1 MIELREVSRLFTVGG
16 QEVRAMDRVSLT
28 IEPGEYLSIM
38 GPSGSGKSTLLNIIG
53 LLDTPTSG
61 TYLLDGEDVTR
72 LPDHRLAAVRSRK
85 IGFIFQFFHL
95 IPRLTARQNIELP
108 LLLAGVPGRERAERS
123 SRLLESFG
131 LASRQHHRPDELSGG
146 QRQRVAIARAVINE
160 PAVLLADEPTG
171 NLDRAAGH
179 EIIELMEQLNRSGL
193 TLVLVTHD
201 PEIGGR
207 AGRRIRVVDRRT
219 AAAARGA
226 CAVRA
231 RDAISFALASLAF
244 SRVRTLLMLLAMSI
258 GVAAVVV
265 LTAIGNGARHYVVD
279 QFSSLGTNLVI
290 VVPGRA
296 ETAGGTAST
305 LVGETPRDLTLDD
318 ARSLLRGDA
327 LRRMAPFNLGEIAV
341 AYRGRERQAPLLGST
356 AALLPIHHLEMARG
370 SFLPEE
376 DMEIAR
382 PVCVLG
388 ATISRELFG
397 RQNPLGEMVRLGGFR
412 CRVIGVLAS
421 QGRSLGHDTEELVVV
436 PVAFAQMLLNTEGLF
451 RILVEARDPE
461 SIPRLKQF
469 ILDTIAGRHYGEEDI
484 TIVTQD
490 SVLATFERILGALT
504 LSVAGI
510 AAISLV
516 VAGILI
522 MNVMLMA
529 VAQRTAEIG
538 LCKAIGASRR
548 QIMVLLVT
556 EALLLSAVGGLLG
569 LAIGLAGSRLA
580 RSLYPELSAGP
591 PSWAMVAALGTALA
605 TGFVFSLLPARRA
618 ARLDPIQALARR

>member
-1 MIELREVSRLFTVGG
+1 M
-16 QEVRAMDRVSLT
+16 
-28 IEPGEYLSIM
+28 
-38 GPSGSGKSTLLNIIG
+38 
-53 LLDTPTSG
+53 
-61 TYLLDGEDVTR
+61 
-72 LPDHRLAAVRSRK
+72 
-85 IGFIFQFFHL
+85 
-95 IPRLTARQNIELP
+95 
-108 LLLAGVPGRERAERS
+108 
-123 SRLLESFG
+123 
-131 LASRQHHRPDELSGG
+131 
-146 QRQRVAIARAVINE
+146 
-160 PAVLLADEPTG
+160 
-171 NLDRAAGH
+171 
-179 EIIELMEQLNRSGL
+179 
-193 TLVLVTHD
+193 
-201 PEIGGR
+201 
-207 AGRRIRVVDRRT
+207 
-219 AAAARGA
+219 
-226 CAVRA
+226 RA
-231 RDAISFALASLAF
+231 RDAIAFALASLAF

-296 ETAGGTAST
+296 ETAGGAAST

-341 AYRGRERQAPLLGST
+341 SYRGRERQAPLLGST

-461 SIPRLKQF
+461 SIPRLKDF
-469 ILDTIAGRHYGEEDI
+469 ILDTIARRHYGEEDI

-529 VAQRTAEIG
+529 VAQRTGEIG

-605 TGFVFSLLPARRA
+605 TGLIFSLLPARRA
-618 ARLDPIQALARR
+618 ARLDPIQALGRR

>member
-1 MIELREVSRLFTVGG
+1 M
-16 QEVRAMDRVSLT
+16 
-28 IEPGEYLSIM
+28 
-38 GPSGSGKSTLLNIIG
+38 
-53 LLDTPTSG
+53 
-61 TYLLDGEDVTR
+61 
-72 LPDHRLAAVRSRK
+72 
-85 IGFIFQFFHL
+85 
-95 IPRLTARQNIELP
+95 
-108 LLLAGVPGRERAERS
+108 
-123 SRLLESFG
+123 
-131 LASRQHHRPDELSGG
+131 
-146 QRQRVAIARAVINE
+146 
-160 PAVLLADEPTG
+160 
-171 NLDRAAGH
+171 
-179 EIIELMEQLNRSGL
+179 
-193 TLVLVTHD
+193 
-201 PEIGGR
+201 
-207 AGRRIRVVDRRT
+207 
-219 AAAARGA
+219 
-226 CAVRA
+226 RA

-279 QFSSLGTNLVI
+279 QFSTLGTNLVI

-341 AYRGRERQAPLLGST
+341 SYRGRERQAPLLGST

-529 VAQRTAEIG
+529 VAQRTGEIG

-605 TGFVFSLLPARRA
+605 TGFAFSLLPARRA

>member
-1 MIELREVSRLFTVGG
+1 M
-16 QEVRAMDRVSLT
+16 
-28 IEPGEYLSIM
+28 
-38 GPSGSGKSTLLNIIG
+38 
-53 LLDTPTSG
+53 
-61 TYLLDGEDVTR
+61 
-72 LPDHRLAAVRSRK
+72 
-85 IGFIFQFFHL
+85 
-95 IPRLTARQNIELP
+95 
-108 LLLAGVPGRERAERS
+108 
-123 SRLLESFG
+123 
-131 LASRQHHRPDELSGG
+131 
-146 QRQRVAIARAVINE
+146 
-160 PAVLLADEPTG
+160 
-171 NLDRAAGH
+171 
-179 EIIELMEQLNRSGL
+179 
-193 TLVLVTHD
+193 
-201 PEIGGR
+201 
-207 AGRRIRVVDRRT
+207 
-219 AAAARGA
+219 
-226 CAVRA
+226 RA
-231 RDAISFALASLAF
+231 RDAIAFALASLAF

-296 ETAGGTAST
+296 ETAGGAATT

-341 AYRGRERQAPLLGST
+341 SYRGRERQAPLLGST

-451 RILVEARDPE
+451 RILVEAREPE
-461 SIPRLKQF
+461 SISRLKEF
-469 ILDTIAGRHYGEEDI
+469 ILDTIARRHYGEEDI

-510 AAISLV
+510 AAISPV

-569 LAIGLAGSRLA
+569 LAIGLAGSHLA

-605 TGFVFSLLPARRA
+605 TGLIFSLLPARRA
-618 ARLDPIQALARR
+618 ARLDPIQALGRR

>member
-1 MIELREVSRLFTVGG
+1 M
-16 QEVRAMDRVSLT
+16 
-28 IEPGEYLSIM
+28 
-38 GPSGSGKSTLLNIIG
+38 
-53 LLDTPTSG
+53 
-61 TYLLDGEDVTR
+61 
-72 LPDHRLAAVRSRK
+72 
-85 IGFIFQFFHL
+85 
-95 IPRLTARQNIELP
+95 
-108 LLLAGVPGRERAERS
+108 
-123 SRLLESFG
+123 
-131 LASRQHHRPDELSGG
+131 
-146 QRQRVAIARAVINE
+146 
-160 PAVLLADEPTG
+160 
-171 NLDRAAGH
+171 
-179 EIIELMEQLNRSGL
+179 
-193 TLVLVTHD
+193 
-201 PEIGGR
+201 
-207 AGRRIRVVDRRT
+207 
-219 AAAARGA
+219 
-226 CAVRA
+226 RA

-296 ETAGGTAST
+296 ETAGGAATT

-341 AYRGRERQAPLLGST
+341 SYRGRERQAPLLGST

-451 RILVEARDPE
+451 RILVEAREPE
-461 SIPRLKQF
+461 SIPRLKAF
-469 ILDTIAGRHYGEEDI
+469 ILDTIARRHYGEEDI

-529 VAQRTAEIG
+529 VAQRTGEIG

-605 TGFVFSLLPARRA
+605 TGLIFSLLPARRA
-618 ARLDPIQALARR
+618 ARLDPIQALGRR

>member
-1 MIELREVSRLFTVGG
+1 M
-16 QEVRAMDRVSLT
+16 
-28 IEPGEYLSIM
+28 
-38 GPSGSGKSTLLNIIG
+38 
-53 LLDTPTSG
+53 
-61 TYLLDGEDVTR
+61 
-72 LPDHRLAAVRSRK
+72 
-85 IGFIFQFFHL
+85 
-95 IPRLTARQNIELP
+95 
-108 LLLAGVPGRERAERS
+108 
-123 SRLLESFG
+123 
-131 LASRQHHRPDELSGG
+131 
-146 QRQRVAIARAVINE
+146 
-160 PAVLLADEPTG
+160 
-171 NLDRAAGH
+171 
-179 EIIELMEQLNRSGL
+179 
-193 TLVLVTHD
+193 
-201 PEIGGR
+201 
-207 AGRRIRVVDRRT
+207 
-219 AAAARGA
+219 
-226 CAVRA
+226 RA
-231 RDAISFALASLAF
+231 RDAIAFALASLAF

-296 ETAGGTAST
+296 ETAGGAATT

-341 AYRGRERQAPLLGST
+341 SYRGRERQAPLLGST

-451 RILVEARDPE
+451 RILVEAREPE
-461 SIPRLKQF
+461 SIPRLKAF
-469 ILDTIAGRHYGEEDI
+469 ILDTIARRHYGEEDI

-529 VAQRTAEIG
+529 VAQRTGEIG

-591 PSWAMVAALGTALA
+591 PSWAMVAALGTALV
-605 TGFVFSLLPARRA
+605 TGLIFSLLPARRA
-618 ARLDPIQALARR
+618 ARLDPIQALGRR

>member
-1 MIELREVSRLFTVGG
+1 M
-16 QEVRAMDRVSLT
+16 
-28 IEPGEYLSIM
+28 
-38 GPSGSGKSTLLNIIG
+38 
-53 LLDTPTSG
+53 
-61 TYLLDGEDVTR
+61 
-72 LPDHRLAAVRSRK
+72 
-85 IGFIFQFFHL
+85 
-95 IPRLTARQNIELP
+95 
-108 LLLAGVPGRERAERS
+108 
-123 SRLLESFG
+123 
-131 LASRQHHRPDELSGG
+131 
-146 QRQRVAIARAVINE
+146 
-160 PAVLLADEPTG
+160 
-171 NLDRAAGH
+171 
-179 EIIELMEQLNRSGL
+179 
-193 TLVLVTHD
+193 
-201 PEIGGR
+201 
-207 AGRRIRVVDRRT
+207 
-219 AAAARGA
+219 
-226 CAVRA
+226 RA

-341 AYRGRERQAPLLGST
+341 SYRGRERQAPLLGST

-451 RILVEARDPE
+451 RILVEAREPE
-461 SIPRLKQF
+461 SIPRLKDF
-469 ILDTIAGRHYGEEDI
+469 ILDTIARRHYGEEDI

-510 AAISLV
+510 AAISLI

-605 TGFVFSLLPARRA
+605 TGLIFSLLPARRA
-618 ARLDPIQALARR
+618 ARLDPIQALGRR

>member
-1 MIELREVSRLFTVGG
+1 M
-16 QEVRAMDRVSLT
+16 
-28 IEPGEYLSIM
+28 
-38 GPSGSGKSTLLNIIG
+38 
-53 LLDTPTSG
+53 
-61 TYLLDGEDVTR
+61 
-72 LPDHRLAAVRSRK
+72 
-85 IGFIFQFFHL
+85 
-95 IPRLTARQNIELP
+95 
-108 LLLAGVPGRERAERS
+108 
-123 SRLLESFG
+123 
-131 LASRQHHRPDELSGG
+131 
-146 QRQRVAIARAVINE
+146 
-160 PAVLLADEPTG
+160 
-171 NLDRAAGH
+171 
-179 EIIELMEQLNRSGL
+179 
-193 TLVLVTHD
+193 
-201 PEIGGR
+201 
-207 AGRRIRVVDRRT
+207 
-219 AAAARGA
+219 
-226 CAVRA
+226 RA
-231 RDAISFALASLAF
+231 RDAIAFALASLAF

-296 ETAGGTAST
+296 ETAGGAAST

-341 AYRGRERQAPLLGST
+341 SYRGRERQAPLLGST

-451 RILVEARDPE
+451 RILVEAREPE
-461 SIPRLKQF
+461 SIPRLKDF
-469 ILDTIAGRHYGEEDI
+469 ILDTIARRHYGEEDI

-529 VAQRTAEIG
+529 VAQRTGEIG

-605 TGFVFSLLPARRA
+605 TGLIFSLLPARRA
-618 ARLDPIQALARR
+618 ARLDPIQALGRR

>member
-1 MIELREVSRLFTVGG
+1 
-16 QEVRAMDRVSLT
+16 
-28 IEPGEYLSIM
+28 
-38 GPSGSGKSTLLNIIG
+38 
-53 LLDTPTSG
+53 
-61 TYLLDGEDVTR
+61 
-72 LPDHRLAAVRSRK
+72 
-85 IGFIFQFFHL
+85 
-95 IPRLTARQNIELP
+95 
-108 LLLAGVPGRERAERS
+108 
-123 SRLLESFG
+123 
-131 LASRQHHRPDELSGG
+131 
-146 QRQRVAIARAVINE
+146 
-160 PAVLLADEPTG
+160 
-171 NLDRAAGH
+171 
-179 EIIELMEQLNRSGL
+179 
-193 TLVLVTHD
+193 
-201 PEIGGR
+201 
-207 AGRRIRVVDRRT
+207 
-219 AAAARGA
+219 
-226 CAVRA
+226 
-231 RDAISFALASLAF
+231 
-244 SRVRTLLMLLAMSI
+244 
-258 GVAAVVV
+258 
-265 LTAIGNGARHYVVD
+265 
-279 QFSSLGTNLVI
+279 
-290 VVPGRA
+290 
-296 ETAGGTAST
+296 
-305 LVGETPRDLTLDD
+305 
-318 ARSLLRGDA
+318 
-327 LRRMAPFNLGEIAV
+327 
-341 AYRGRERQAPLLGST
+341 
-356 AALLPIHHLEMARG
+356 MARG

>member
-1 MIELREVSRLFTVGG
+1 M
-16 QEVRAMDRVSLT
+16 
-28 IEPGEYLSIM
+28 
-38 GPSGSGKSTLLNIIG
+38 
-53 LLDTPTSG
+53 
-61 TYLLDGEDVTR
+61 
-72 LPDHRLAAVRSRK
+72 
-85 IGFIFQFFHL
+85 
-95 IPRLTARQNIELP
+95 
-108 LLLAGVPGRERAERS
+108 
-123 SRLLESFG
+123 
-131 LASRQHHRPDELSGG
+131 
-146 QRQRVAIARAVINE
+146 
-160 PAVLLADEPTG
+160 
-171 NLDRAAGH
+171 
-179 EIIELMEQLNRSGL
+179 
-193 TLVLVTHD
+193 
-201 PEIGGR
+201 
-207 AGRRIRVVDRRT
+207 
-219 AAAARGA
+219 
-226 CAVRA
+226 RA
-231 RDAISFALASLAF
+231 RDAIAFALASLAF

-296 ETAGGTAST
+296 ETAGGAATT

-341 AYRGRERQAPLLGST
+341 SYRGRERQAPLLGST

-451 RILVEARDPE
+451 RILVEAREPE
-461 SIPRLKQF
+461 SIPRLKDF
-469 ILDTIAGRHYGEEDI
+469 ILDTIARRHYGEEDI

-510 AAISLV
+510 AAISLI

-529 VAQRTAEIG
+529 VAQRTGEIG

-605 TGFVFSLLPARRA
+605 TGLIFSLLPARRA
-618 ARLDPIQALARR
+618 ARLDPIQALGRR

>member
-1 MIELREVSRLFTVGG
+1 M
-16 QEVRAMDRVSLT
+16 
-28 IEPGEYLSIM
+28 
-38 GPSGSGKSTLLNIIG
+38 
-53 LLDTPTSG
+53 
-61 TYLLDGEDVTR
+61 
-72 LPDHRLAAVRSRK
+72 
-85 IGFIFQFFHL
+85 
-95 IPRLTARQNIELP
+95 
-108 LLLAGVPGRERAERS
+108 
-123 SRLLESFG
+123 
-131 LASRQHHRPDELSGG
+131 
-146 QRQRVAIARAVINE
+146 
-160 PAVLLADEPTG
+160 
-171 NLDRAAGH
+171 
-179 EIIELMEQLNRSGL
+179 
-193 TLVLVTHD
+193 
-201 PEIGGR
+201 
-207 AGRRIRVVDRRT
+207 
-219 AAAARGA
+219 
-226 CAVRA
+226 RA
-231 RDAISFALASLAF
+231 RDAIVFALASLAF

-296 ETAGGTAST
+296 ETAGGAATT

-341 AYRGRERQAPLLGST
+341 SYRGRERQAPLLGST
-356 AALLPIHHLEMARG
+356 AALLPIHHLEIARG

-451 RILVEARDPE
+451 RILVEAREPE
-461 SIPRLKQF
+461 SISRLKDF
-469 ILDTIAGRHYGEEDI
+469 ILDTIARRHYGEKDI

-529 VAQRTAEIG
+529 VAQRTGEIG

-605 TGFVFSLLPARRA
+605 TGLIFSLLPARRA
-618 ARLDPIQALARR
+618 ARLDPIQALGRR

>member
-1 MIELREVSRLFTVGG
+1 M
-16 QEVRAMDRVSLT
+16 
-28 IEPGEYLSIM
+28 
-38 GPSGSGKSTLLNIIG
+38 
-53 LLDTPTSG
+53 
-61 TYLLDGEDVTR
+61 
-72 LPDHRLAAVRSRK
+72 
-85 IGFIFQFFHL
+85 
-95 IPRLTARQNIELP
+95 
-108 LLLAGVPGRERAERS
+108 
-123 SRLLESFG
+123 
-131 LASRQHHRPDELSGG
+131 
-146 QRQRVAIARAVINE
+146 
-160 PAVLLADEPTG
+160 
-171 NLDRAAGH
+171 
-179 EIIELMEQLNRSGL
+179 
-193 TLVLVTHD
+193 
-201 PEIGGR
+201 
-207 AGRRIRVVDRRT
+207 RT
-219 AAAARGA
+219 
-226 CAVRA
+226 
-231 RDAISFALASLAF
+231 RDAIAFALASLAF

-296 ETAGGTAST
+296 ETAGGAATT

-341 AYRGRERQAPLLGST
+341 SYRGRERQAPLLGST

-451 RILVEARDPE
+451 RILVEAREPE
-461 SIPRLKQF
+461 SISRLKDF
-469 ILDTIAGRHYGEEDI
+469 ILDTIARRHYGEKDI

-510 AAISLV
+510 AAISLI

-605 TGFVFSLLPARRA
+605 TGLVFSLLPARRA

>member
-1 MIELREVSRLFTVGG
+1 M
-16 QEVRAMDRVSLT
+16 
-28 IEPGEYLSIM
+28 
-38 GPSGSGKSTLLNIIG
+38 
-53 LLDTPTSG
+53 
-61 TYLLDGEDVTR
+61 
-72 LPDHRLAAVRSRK
+72 
-85 IGFIFQFFHL
+85 
-95 IPRLTARQNIELP
+95 
-108 LLLAGVPGRERAERS
+108 
-123 SRLLESFG
+123 
-131 LASRQHHRPDELSGG
+131 
-146 QRQRVAIARAVINE
+146 
-160 PAVLLADEPTG
+160 
-171 NLDRAAGH
+171 
-179 EIIELMEQLNRSGL
+179 
-193 TLVLVTHD
+193 
-201 PEIGGR
+201 
-207 AGRRIRVVDRRT
+207 
-219 AAAARGA
+219 
-226 CAVRA
+226 RA
-231 RDAISFALASLAF
+231 RDAIAFALASLAF

-296 ETAGGTAST
+296 ETAGGAATT

-341 AYRGRERQAPLLGST
+341 SYRGRERQAPLLGST

-451 RILVEARDPE
+451 RILVEAREPE
-461 SIPRLKQF
+461 SIPRLKDF
-469 ILDTIAGRHYGEEDI
+469 ILDTIARRHYGEEDI

-510 AAISLV
+510 AAISLI

-529 VAQRTAEIG
+529 VAQRTGEIG

-569 LAIGLAGSRLA
+569 LGIGLAGSRLA

-605 TGFVFSLLPARRA
+605 TGLIFSLLPARRA
-618 ARLDPIQALARR
+618 ARLDPIQALGRR

>member
-1 MIELREVSRLFTVGG
+1 M
-16 QEVRAMDRVSLT
+16 
-28 IEPGEYLSIM
+28 
-38 GPSGSGKSTLLNIIG
+38 
-53 LLDTPTSG
+53 
-61 TYLLDGEDVTR
+61 
-72 LPDHRLAAVRSRK
+72 
-85 IGFIFQFFHL
+85 
-95 IPRLTARQNIELP
+95 
-108 LLLAGVPGRERAERS
+108 
-123 SRLLESFG
+123 
-131 LASRQHHRPDELSGG
+131 
-146 QRQRVAIARAVINE
+146 
-160 PAVLLADEPTG
+160 
-171 NLDRAAGH
+171 
-179 EIIELMEQLNRSGL
+179 
-193 TLVLVTHD
+193 
-201 PEIGGR
+201 
-207 AGRRIRVVDRRT
+207 
-219 AAAARGA
+219 
-226 CAVRA
+226 RA
-231 RDAISFALASLAF
+231 RDAIAFALASLAF

-296 ETAGGTAST
+296 ETAGGAATT

-341 AYRGRERQAPLLGST
+341 SYRGRERQAPLLGST

-451 RILVEARDPE
+451 RILVEAREPE
-461 SIPRLKQF
+461 SIPRLKDF
-469 ILDTIAGRHYGEEDI
+469 ILDTIARRHYGEEDI

-510 AAISLV
+510 AAISLI

-529 VAQRTAEIG
+529 VAQRTGEIG

-569 LAIGLAGSRLA
+569 LAIGLAGSHLA

-605 TGFVFSLLPARRA
+605 TGLIFSLLPARRA

>member
-1 MIELREVSRLFTVGG
+1 M
-16 QEVRAMDRVSLT
+16 
-28 IEPGEYLSIM
+28 
-38 GPSGSGKSTLLNIIG
+38 
-53 LLDTPTSG
+53 
-61 TYLLDGEDVTR
+61 
-72 LPDHRLAAVRSRK
+72 
-85 IGFIFQFFHL
+85 
-95 IPRLTARQNIELP
+95 
-108 LLLAGVPGRERAERS
+108 
-123 SRLLESFG
+123 
-131 LASRQHHRPDELSGG
+131 
-146 QRQRVAIARAVINE
+146 
-160 PAVLLADEPTG
+160 
-171 NLDRAAGH
+171 
-179 EIIELMEQLNRSGL
+179 
-193 TLVLVTHD
+193 
-201 PEIGGR
+201 
-207 AGRRIRVVDRRT
+207 
-219 AAAARGA
+219 
-226 CAVRA
+226 RA
-231 RDAISFALASLAF
+231 RDAIAFALASLAF

-296 ETAGGTAST
+296 ETAGGAATT

-341 AYRGRERQAPLLGST
+341 SYRGRERQAPLLGST

-451 RILVEARDPE
+451 RILVEAREPE
-461 SIPRLKQF
+461 SIPRLKDF
-469 ILDTIAGRHYGEEDI
+469 ILDTIARRHYGEEDI

-510 AAISLV
+510 AAISLI

-529 VAQRTAEIG
+529 VAQRTGEIG

-569 LAIGLAGSRLA
+569 LAMGLAGSRLA
-580 RSLYPELSAGP
+580 RSLYPDLSAGP

-605 TGFVFSLLPARRA
+605 TGLIFSLLPARRA
-618 ARLDPIQALARR
+618 ARLDPIQALGRR

>member
-1 MIELREVSRLFTVGG
+1 M
-16 QEVRAMDRVSLT
+16 
-28 IEPGEYLSIM
+28 
-38 GPSGSGKSTLLNIIG
+38 
-53 LLDTPTSG
+53 
-61 TYLLDGEDVTR
+61 
-72 LPDHRLAAVRSRK
+72 
-85 IGFIFQFFHL
+85 
-95 IPRLTARQNIELP
+95 
-108 LLLAGVPGRERAERS
+108 
-123 SRLLESFG
+123 
-131 LASRQHHRPDELSGG
+131 
-146 QRQRVAIARAVINE
+146 
-160 PAVLLADEPTG
+160 
-171 NLDRAAGH
+171 
-179 EIIELMEQLNRSGL
+179 
-193 TLVLVTHD
+193 
-201 PEIGGR
+201 
-207 AGRRIRVVDRRT
+207 
-219 AAAARGA
+219 
-226 CAVRA
+226 RA
-231 RDAISFALASLAF
+231 RDAIVFALASLAF

-296 ETAGGTAST
+296 ETAGGAATT

-341 AYRGRERQAPLLGST
+341 SYRGRERQAPLLGST

-451 RILVEARDPE
+451 RILVEAREPE
-461 SIPRLKQF
+461 SIPRLKDF
-469 ILDTIAGRHYGEEDI
+469 ILDTIARRHYGEEDI

-529 VAQRTAEIG
+529 VAQRTGEIG

-569 LAIGLAGSRLA
+569 LAIGLAGSHLA

-605 TGFVFSLLPARRA
+605 TGLIFSLLPARRA
-618 ARLDPIQALARR
+618 ARLDPIQALGRR

>member
-1 MIELREVSRLFTVGG
+1 M
-16 QEVRAMDRVSLT
+16 
-28 IEPGEYLSIM
+28 
-38 GPSGSGKSTLLNIIG
+38 
-53 LLDTPTSG
+53 
-61 TYLLDGEDVTR
+61 
-72 LPDHRLAAVRSRK
+72 
-85 IGFIFQFFHL
+85 
-95 IPRLTARQNIELP
+95 
-108 LLLAGVPGRERAERS
+108 
-123 SRLLESFG
+123 
-131 LASRQHHRPDELSGG
+131 
-146 QRQRVAIARAVINE
+146 
-160 PAVLLADEPTG
+160 
-171 NLDRAAGH
+171 
-179 EIIELMEQLNRSGL
+179 
-193 TLVLVTHD
+193 
-201 PEIGGR
+201 
-207 AGRRIRVVDRRT
+207 
-219 AAAARGA
+219 
-226 CAVRA
+226 RA

-296 ETAGGTAST
+296 ETAGGAATT

-341 AYRGRERQAPLLGST
+341 SYRGRERQAPLLGST

-451 RILVEARDPE
+451 RILVEAREPE
-461 SIPRLKQF
+461 SIPRLKDF
-469 ILDTIAGRHYGEEDI
+469 ILDTIARRHYGEEDI

-510 AAISLV
+510 AAISLI

-529 VAQRTAEIG
+529 VAQRTGEIG

-605 TGFVFSLLPARRA
+605 TGLIFSLLPARRA
-618 ARLDPIQALARR
+618 ARLDPIHALGRR

>member
-1 MIELREVSRLFTVGG
+1 M
-16 QEVRAMDRVSLT
+16 
-28 IEPGEYLSIM
+28 
-38 GPSGSGKSTLLNIIG
+38 
-53 LLDTPTSG
+53 
-61 TYLLDGEDVTR
+61 
-72 LPDHRLAAVRSRK
+72 
-85 IGFIFQFFHL
+85 
-95 IPRLTARQNIELP
+95 
-108 LLLAGVPGRERAERS
+108 
-123 SRLLESFG
+123 
-131 LASRQHHRPDELSGG
+131 
-146 QRQRVAIARAVINE
+146 
-160 PAVLLADEPTG
+160 
-171 NLDRAAGH
+171 
-179 EIIELMEQLNRSGL
+179 
-193 TLVLVTHD
+193 
-201 PEIGGR
+201 
-207 AGRRIRVVDRRT
+207 RT
-219 AAAARGA
+219 
-226 CAVRA
+226 
-231 RDAISFALASLAF
+231 RDAIAFALASLAF

-296 ETAGGTAST
+296 ETAGGAATT

-341 AYRGRERQAPLLGST
+341 SYRGRERQAPLLGST

-451 RILVEARDPE
+451 RILVEAREPE
-461 SIPRLKQF
+461 SIPRLKAF
-469 ILDTIAGRHYGEEDI
+469 ILDTIARRHYGEEDI

-510 AAISLV
+510 AAISLI

-529 VAQRTAEIG
+529 VAQRTGEIG

-569 LAIGLAGSRLA
+569 LAIGLAGSHLA

-605 TGFVFSLLPARRA
+605 TGLIFSLLPARRA
-618 ARLDPIQALARR
+618 ARLDPIQALGRR

>member
-1 MIELREVSRLFTVGG
+1 M
-16 QEVRAMDRVSLT
+16 
-28 IEPGEYLSIM
+28 
-38 GPSGSGKSTLLNIIG
+38 
-53 LLDTPTSG
+53 
-61 TYLLDGEDVTR
+61 
-72 LPDHRLAAVRSRK
+72 
-85 IGFIFQFFHL
+85 
-95 IPRLTARQNIELP
+95 
-108 LLLAGVPGRERAERS
+108 
-123 SRLLESFG
+123 
-131 LASRQHHRPDELSGG
+131 
-146 QRQRVAIARAVINE
+146 
-160 PAVLLADEPTG
+160 
-171 NLDRAAGH
+171 
-179 EIIELMEQLNRSGL
+179 
-193 TLVLVTHD
+193 
-201 PEIGGR
+201 
-207 AGRRIRVVDRRT
+207 RT
-219 AAAARGA
+219 
-226 CAVRA
+226 
-231 RDAISFALASLAF
+231 RDAIAFALASLAF

-296 ETAGGTAST
+296 ETAGGAATT

-341 AYRGRERQAPLLGST
+341 SYRGRERQAPLLGST

-451 RILVEARDPE
+451 RILVEAREPE
-461 SIPRLKQF
+461 SIPRLKDF
-469 ILDTIAGRHYGEEDI
+469 ILDTIARRHYGEEDI

-510 AAISLV
+510 AAISLI

-529 VAQRTAEIG
+529 VAQRTGEIG

-605 TGFVFSLLPARRA
+605 TGLIFSLLPARRA
-618 ARLDPIQALARR
+618 ARLDPIQALGRR

>member
-1 MIELREVSRLFTVGG
+1 M
-16 QEVRAMDRVSLT
+16 
-28 IEPGEYLSIM
+28 
-38 GPSGSGKSTLLNIIG
+38 
-53 LLDTPTSG
+53 
-61 TYLLDGEDVTR
+61 
-72 LPDHRLAAVRSRK
+72 
-85 IGFIFQFFHL
+85 
-95 IPRLTARQNIELP
+95 
-108 LLLAGVPGRERAERS
+108 
-123 SRLLESFG
+123 
-131 LASRQHHRPDELSGG
+131 
-146 QRQRVAIARAVINE
+146 
-160 PAVLLADEPTG
+160 
-171 NLDRAAGH
+171 
-179 EIIELMEQLNRSGL
+179 
-193 TLVLVTHD
+193 
-201 PEIGGR
+201 
-207 AGRRIRVVDRRT
+207 
-219 AAAARGA
+219 
-226 CAVRA
+226 RA
-231 RDAISFALASLAF
+231 RDAIAFALASLAF

-296 ETAGGTAST
+296 ETAGGAATT

-341 AYRGRERQAPLLGST
+341 SYRGRERQAPLLGST

-370 SFLPEE
+370 SFLPVE

-451 RILVEARDPE
+451 RILVEAREPE
-461 SIPRLKQF
+461 SIPRLKDF
-469 ILDTIAGRHYGEEDI
+469 ILDTIARRHYGEEDI

-510 AAISLV
+510 AAISLI

-529 VAQRTAEIG
+529 VAQRTGEIG

-580 RSLYPELSAGP
+580 RGLYPELSAGP

-605 TGFVFSLLPARRA
+605 TGLIFSLLPARRA
-618 ARLDPIQALARR
+618 ARLDPIQALGRR

>member
-1 MIELREVSRLFTVGG
+1 M
-16 QEVRAMDRVSLT
+16 
-28 IEPGEYLSIM
+28 
-38 GPSGSGKSTLLNIIG
+38 
-53 LLDTPTSG
+53 
-61 TYLLDGEDVTR
+61 
-72 LPDHRLAAVRSRK
+72 
-85 IGFIFQFFHL
+85 
-95 IPRLTARQNIELP
+95 
-108 LLLAGVPGRERAERS
+108 
-123 SRLLESFG
+123 
-131 LASRQHHRPDELSGG
+131 
-146 QRQRVAIARAVINE
+146 
-160 PAVLLADEPTG
+160 
-171 NLDRAAGH
+171 
-179 EIIELMEQLNRSGL
+179 
-193 TLVLVTHD
+193 
-201 PEIGGR
+201 
-207 AGRRIRVVDRRT
+207 
-219 AAAARGA
+219 
-226 CAVRA
+226 RA
-231 RDAISFALASLAF
+231 RDAIAFALASLAF

-296 ETAGGTAST
+296 ETAGGAATT

-341 AYRGRERQAPLLGST
+341 SYRGRERQAPLLGST

-451 RILVEARDPE
+451 RILVEAREPE

-469 ILDTIAGRHYGEEDI
+469 ILDTIARRHYGEEDI

-510 AAISLV
+510 AAISLI

-529 VAQRTAEIG
+529 VAQRTGEIG

-605 TGFVFSLLPARRA
+605 TGLIFSLLPARRA
-618 ARLDPIQALARR
+618 ARLDPIQALGRR

>member
-1 MIELREVSRLFTVGG
+1 M
-16 QEVRAMDRVSLT
+16 
-28 IEPGEYLSIM
+28 
-38 GPSGSGKSTLLNIIG
+38 
-53 LLDTPTSG
+53 
-61 TYLLDGEDVTR
+61 
-72 LPDHRLAAVRSRK
+72 
-85 IGFIFQFFHL
+85 
-95 IPRLTARQNIELP
+95 
-108 LLLAGVPGRERAERS
+108 
-123 SRLLESFG
+123 
-131 LASRQHHRPDELSGG
+131 
-146 QRQRVAIARAVINE
+146 
-160 PAVLLADEPTG
+160 
-171 NLDRAAGH
+171 
-179 EIIELMEQLNRSGL
+179 
-193 TLVLVTHD
+193 
-201 PEIGGR
+201 
-207 AGRRIRVVDRRT
+207 
-219 AAAARGA
+219 
-226 CAVRA
+226 RA
-231 RDAISFALASLAF
+231 RDAIAFALASLAF

-296 ETAGGTAST
+296 ETAGGAATT

-341 AYRGRERQAPLLGST
+341 SYRGRERQAPLLGST

-605 TGFVFSLLPARRA
+605 TGLIFSLLPARRA
-618 ARLDPIQALARR
+618 ARLDPIQALGRR

>member
-1 MIELREVSRLFTVGG
+1 M
-16 QEVRAMDRVSLT
+16 
-28 IEPGEYLSIM
+28 
-38 GPSGSGKSTLLNIIG
+38 
-53 LLDTPTSG
+53 
-61 TYLLDGEDVTR
+61 
-72 LPDHRLAAVRSRK
+72 
-85 IGFIFQFFHL
+85 
-95 IPRLTARQNIELP
+95 
-108 LLLAGVPGRERAERS
+108 
-123 SRLLESFG
+123 
-131 LASRQHHRPDELSGG
+131 
-146 QRQRVAIARAVINE
+146 
-160 PAVLLADEPTG
+160 
-171 NLDRAAGH
+171 
-179 EIIELMEQLNRSGL
+179 
-193 TLVLVTHD
+193 
-201 PEIGGR
+201 
-207 AGRRIRVVDRRT
+207 RT
-219 AAAARGA
+219 
-226 CAVRA
+226 
-231 RDAISFALASLAF
+231 RDAIAFALASLAF

-296 ETAGGTAST
+296 ETAGGAATT

-341 AYRGRERQAPLLGST
+341 SYRGRERQAPLLGST

-461 SIPRLKQF
+461 SIPRLKAF
-469 ILDTIAGRHYGEEDI
+469 ILDTIARRHYGEEDI

-529 VAQRTAEIG
+529 VAQRTGEIG

-605 TGFVFSLLPARRA
+605 TGLIFSLLPARRA
-618 ARLDPIQALARR
+618 ARLDPIQALGRR

>member
-1 MIELREVSRLFTVGG
+1 M
-16 QEVRAMDRVSLT
+16 
-28 IEPGEYLSIM
+28 
-38 GPSGSGKSTLLNIIG
+38 
-53 LLDTPTSG
+53 
-61 TYLLDGEDVTR
+61 
-72 LPDHRLAAVRSRK
+72 
-85 IGFIFQFFHL
+85 
-95 IPRLTARQNIELP
+95 
-108 LLLAGVPGRERAERS
+108 
-123 SRLLESFG
+123 
-131 LASRQHHRPDELSGG
+131 
-146 QRQRVAIARAVINE
+146 
-160 PAVLLADEPTG
+160 
-171 NLDRAAGH
+171 
-179 EIIELMEQLNRSGL
+179 
-193 TLVLVTHD
+193 
-201 PEIGGR
+201 
-207 AGRRIRVVDRRT
+207 
-219 AAAARGA
+219 
-226 CAVRA
+226 RA

-296 ETAGGTAST
+296 ETAGGAATT

-341 AYRGRERQAPLLGST
+341 SYRGRERQAPLLGST

-451 RILVEARDPE
+451 RILVEAREPE
-461 SIPRLKQF
+461 SISRLKDF
-469 ILDTIAGRHYGEEDI
+469 ILDTIARRHYGEEDI

-529 VAQRTAEIG
+529 VAQRTGEIG

-591 PSWAMVAALGTALA
+591 PSWAMIAALGTALA
-605 TGFVFSLLPARRA
+605 TGLIFSLLPARRA
-618 ARLDPIQALARR
+618 ARLDPIQALGRR

>member
-1 MIELREVSRLFTVGG
+1 M
-16 QEVRAMDRVSLT
+16 
-28 IEPGEYLSIM
+28 
-38 GPSGSGKSTLLNIIG
+38 
-53 LLDTPTSG
+53 
-61 TYLLDGEDVTR
+61 
-72 LPDHRLAAVRSRK
+72 
-85 IGFIFQFFHL
+85 
-95 IPRLTARQNIELP
+95 
-108 LLLAGVPGRERAERS
+108 
-123 SRLLESFG
+123 
-131 LASRQHHRPDELSGG
+131 
-146 QRQRVAIARAVINE
+146 
-160 PAVLLADEPTG
+160 
-171 NLDRAAGH
+171 
-179 EIIELMEQLNRSGL
+179 
-193 TLVLVTHD
+193 
-201 PEIGGR
+201 
-207 AGRRIRVVDRRT
+207 
-219 AAAARGA
+219 
-226 CAVRA
+226 RA

-296 ETAGGTAST
+296 ETAGGAAST

-341 AYRGRERQAPLLGST
+341 SYRGRERQAPLLGST

-451 RILVEARDPE
+451 RILVEAREPE
-461 SIPRLKQF
+461 SIPRLKDF
-469 ILDTIAGRHYGEEDI
+469 ILDTIARRHYGEEDI

>member
-1 MIELREVSRLFTVGG
+1 M
-16 QEVRAMDRVSLT
+16 
-28 IEPGEYLSIM
+28 
-38 GPSGSGKSTLLNIIG
+38 
-53 LLDTPTSG
+53 
-61 TYLLDGEDVTR
+61 
-72 LPDHRLAAVRSRK
+72 
-85 IGFIFQFFHL
+85 
-95 IPRLTARQNIELP
+95 
-108 LLLAGVPGRERAERS
+108 
-123 SRLLESFG
+123 
-131 LASRQHHRPDELSGG
+131 
-146 QRQRVAIARAVINE
+146 
-160 PAVLLADEPTG
+160 
-171 NLDRAAGH
+171 
-179 EIIELMEQLNRSGL
+179 
-193 TLVLVTHD
+193 
-201 PEIGGR
+201 
-207 AGRRIRVVDRRT
+207 
-219 AAAARGA
+219 
-226 CAVRA
+226 RA
-231 RDAISFALASLAF
+231 RDAIAFALASLAF

-296 ETAGGTAST
+296 ETAGGAATT

-341 AYRGRERQAPLLGST
+341 SYRGRERQAPLLGST

-451 RILVEARDPE
+451 RILVEAREPE
-461 SIPRLKQF
+461 SIPRLKDF
-469 ILDTIAGRHYGEEDI
+469 ILDTIARRHYGEEDI

-510 AAISLV
+510 AAISLI

-605 TGFVFSLLPARRA
+605 TGLIFSLLPARRA
-618 ARLDPIQALARR
+618 ARLDPIQALGRR

>member
-1 MIELREVSRLFTVGG
+1 M
-16 QEVRAMDRVSLT
+16 
-28 IEPGEYLSIM
+28 
-38 GPSGSGKSTLLNIIG
+38 
-53 LLDTPTSG
+53 
-61 TYLLDGEDVTR
+61 
-72 LPDHRLAAVRSRK
+72 
-85 IGFIFQFFHL
+85 
-95 IPRLTARQNIELP
+95 
-108 LLLAGVPGRERAERS
+108 
-123 SRLLESFG
+123 
-131 LASRQHHRPDELSGG
+131 
-146 QRQRVAIARAVINE
+146 
-160 PAVLLADEPTG
+160 
-171 NLDRAAGH
+171 
-179 EIIELMEQLNRSGL
+179 
-193 TLVLVTHD
+193 
-201 PEIGGR
+201 
-207 AGRRIRVVDRRT
+207 
-219 AAAARGA
+219 
-226 CAVRA
+226 RA
-231 RDAISFALASLAF
+231 RDAIAFALASLAF

-296 ETAGGTAST
+296 ETAGGAATT

-341 AYRGRERQAPLLGST
+341 SYRGRERQAPLLGST

-451 RILVEARDPE
+451 RILVEAREPE
-461 SIPRLKQF
+461 SISRLKDF
-469 ILDTIAGRHYGEEDI
+469 ILDTIARRHYGEEDI

-529 VAQRTAEIG
+529 VAQRTGEIG

-569 LAIGLAGSRLA
+569 LAMGLAGSRLA

-605 TGFVFSLLPARRA
+605 TGLIFSLLPARRA
-618 ARLDPIQALARR
+618 ARLDPIQALGRR

>member
-1 MIELREVSRLFTVGG
+1 M
-16 QEVRAMDRVSLT
+16 
-28 IEPGEYLSIM
+28 
-38 GPSGSGKSTLLNIIG
+38 
-53 LLDTPTSG
+53 
-61 TYLLDGEDVTR
+61 
-72 LPDHRLAAVRSRK
+72 
-85 IGFIFQFFHL
+85 
-95 IPRLTARQNIELP
+95 
-108 LLLAGVPGRERAERS
+108 
-123 SRLLESFG
+123 
-131 LASRQHHRPDELSGG
+131 
-146 QRQRVAIARAVINE
+146 
-160 PAVLLADEPTG
+160 
-171 NLDRAAGH
+171 
-179 EIIELMEQLNRSGL
+179 
-193 TLVLVTHD
+193 
-201 PEIGGR
+201 
-207 AGRRIRVVDRRT
+207 
-219 AAAARGA
+219 
-226 CAVRA
+226 RA
-231 RDAISFALASLAF
+231 RDAIAFALASLAF

-296 ETAGGTAST
+296 ETAGGAATT

-341 AYRGRERQAPLLGST
+341 SYRGRERQAPLLGST

-451 RILVEARDPE
+451 RILVEAREPE
-461 SIPRLKQF
+461 SIPRLKAF
-469 ILDTIAGRHYGEEDI
+469 ILDTIARRHYGEEDI

-510 AAISLV
+510 AAISLI

-529 VAQRTAEIG
+529 VAQRTGEIG

-591 PSWAMVAALGTALA
+591 PSWAMVTALGTALA
-605 TGFVFSLLPARRA
+605 TGLIFSLLPARRA
-618 ARLDPIQALARR
+618 ARLDPIQALGRR

>member
-1 MIELREVSRLFTVGG
+1 M
-16 QEVRAMDRVSLT
+16 
-28 IEPGEYLSIM
+28 
-38 GPSGSGKSTLLNIIG
+38 
-53 LLDTPTSG
+53 
-61 TYLLDGEDVTR
+61 
-72 LPDHRLAAVRSRK
+72 
-85 IGFIFQFFHL
+85 
-95 IPRLTARQNIELP
+95 
-108 LLLAGVPGRERAERS
+108 
-123 SRLLESFG
+123 
-131 LASRQHHRPDELSGG
+131 
-146 QRQRVAIARAVINE
+146 
-160 PAVLLADEPTG
+160 
-171 NLDRAAGH
+171 
-179 EIIELMEQLNRSGL
+179 
-193 TLVLVTHD
+193 
-201 PEIGGR
+201 
-207 AGRRIRVVDRRT
+207 
-219 AAAARGA
+219 
-226 CAVRA
+226 RA
-231 RDAISFALASLAF
+231 RDAIAFALASLAF

-296 ETAGGTAST
+296 ETAGGAATT

-341 AYRGRERQAPLLGST
+341 SYRGRERQAPLLGST

-451 RILVEARDPE
+451 RILVEAREPE
-461 SIPRLKQF
+461 SIPRLKDF
-469 ILDTIAGRHYGEEDI
+469 ILDTIARRHYGEEDI

-510 AAISLV
+510 AAISLI

-569 LAIGLAGSRLA
+569 LAIGLAGSHLA

-605 TGFVFSLLPARRA
+605 TGLIFSLLPARRA
-618 ARLDPIQALARR
+618 ARLDPIQALGRR

>member
-1 MIELREVSRLFTVGG
+1 M
-16 QEVRAMDRVSLT
+16 
-28 IEPGEYLSIM
+28 
-38 GPSGSGKSTLLNIIG
+38 
-53 LLDTPTSG
+53 
-61 TYLLDGEDVTR
+61 
-72 LPDHRLAAVRSRK
+72 
-85 IGFIFQFFHL
+85 
-95 IPRLTARQNIELP
+95 
-108 LLLAGVPGRERAERS
+108 
-123 SRLLESFG
+123 
-131 LASRQHHRPDELSGG
+131 
-146 QRQRVAIARAVINE
+146 
-160 PAVLLADEPTG
+160 
-171 NLDRAAGH
+171 
-179 EIIELMEQLNRSGL
+179 
-193 TLVLVTHD
+193 
-201 PEIGGR
+201 
-207 AGRRIRVVDRRT
+207 RT
-219 AAAARGA
+219 
-226 CAVRA
+226 
-231 RDAISFALASLAF
+231 RDAIAFALDSLAF

-296 ETAGGTAST
+296 ETAGGAATT

-341 AYRGRERQAPLLGST
+341 SYRGRERQAPLLGST

-605 TGFVFSLLPARRA
+605 TGLVFSLLPARRA